1 MHVAIYLINIDPL
14 SKKSMKGDFLRE
26 RALKFLENG
35 KYLFS
40 KGIYDL
46 SAFNIEQFCQLILK
60 YKISE
65 LVGDYPKTHSMK
77 KLFDALLKIT
87 EKREE
92 IESFV
97 RENISVIGNI
107 ENAYVSS
114 RYLPSTFR
122 KEEIEDML
130 RFAERLKDL
139 LGKI

>member
-1 MHVAIYLINIDPL
+1 
-14 SKKSMKGDFLRE
+14 MKGDFLRE

-40 KGIYDL
+40 KGIDL

-77 KLFDALLKIT
+77 KLF
-87 EKREE
+87 
-92 IESFV
+92 
-97 RENISVIGNI
+97 ENISVIGNI

-114 RYLPSTFR
+114 KYLPSTL
-122 KEEIEDML
+122 EEI
-130 RFAERLKDL
+130 
-139 LGKI
+139 

>member
-1 MHVAIYLINIDPL
+1 MTYPL
-14 SKKSMKGDFLRE
+14 
-26 RALKFLENG
+26 
-35 KYLFS
+35 
-40 KGIYDL
+40 
-46 SAFNIEQFCQLILK
+46 FNMEQFCQLILK
-60 YKISE
+60 YKILE